1 MAKRSVWNSKL
12 LLVMLGV
19 SLGLIARAVLGVPDD
34 GNGIDRKFTDP
45 LPADLLEKTPQ
56 QELDLPLDP
65 DLLGKNSQG
74 LVPPIQMPTPFEMAG
89 DSPSPVAFTAYQGD
103 DEDEWATFEPHGEL
117 VCASGC
123 SLSRHPTSE
132 LTTSRFEEL
141 IAELA
146 EGPMEG
152 SNEALETLLYFGRQT
167 SEKIEQGGFELE
179 ESRLEF
185 LQKELLLT
193 HANIQIRVVDQ
204 SGVVRSWLPE
214 SRVPLD
220 RRHVFE
226 MKTENVQPLVT
237 SGTVKRVGLNHA
249 WVRL

>member
-34 GNGIDRKFTDP
+34 GTGIDRQFTDP
-45 LPADLLEKTPQ
+45 LPADLELTP
-56 QELDLPLDP
+56 EPDLNLPLDP
-65 DLLGKNSQG
+65 ALMDESSMG
-74 LVPPIQMPTPFEMAG
+74 LVPPIQL
-89 DSPSPVAFTAYQGD
+89 PSQEQFSDGVNAPVAFTAYEG
-103 DEDEWATFEPHGEL
+103 EHDEWVTFEPHGEL

-123 SLSRHPTSE
+123 ALSRHPTAE
-132 LTTSRFEEL
+132 LTSSRFEEL

-146 EGPMEG
+146 EGPMDG

-167 SEKIEQGGFELE
+167 SGEIEQGGFELE

-185 LQKELLLT
+185 LKKQLLLT
-193 HANIQIRVVDQ
+193 HASVQIRVVDD

-214 SRVPLD
+214 TRVPLD

-226 MKTENVQPLVT
+226 MKTRNVQPLVT
-237 SGTVKRVGLNHA
+237 SGTVKRVGLNHV